1 MDDFGD
7 HHDCD
12 DYSFSLSEE
21 DYSLLTSPRN
31 SPTLSP
37 IDIITYLDDSPSDSQ
52 RNRHLPVA
60 PVYILPYPKRFVEA
74 IYESATPRPKP
85 KKQDVVLANVIHE
98 SFPLLMLPGSYDENC
113 EKFLSYVRGKRQ
125 LFDKATTPSDVS
137 LEHPPLMCTQELSDS
152 VHKKTGKQKDPNK
165 YRMKNRPIGMKYKKK
180 LGHQKGK
187 VSAKKSTKRLQS
199 RTKKESLKGYD
210 VRTSIFCLI

>member
-12 DYSFSLSEE
+12 DYFFSLSEE

-31 SPTLSP
+31 SPTLP
-37 IDIITYLDDSPSDSQ
+37 PFDIITDLDDPSDSQ

-60 PVYILPYPKRFVEA
+60 PVYILPYPGRFVEA
-74 IYESATPRPKP
+74 IYGSATPPR
-85 KKQDVVLANVIHE
+85 DFVLAKVIHE

-113 EKFLSYVRGKRQ
+113 EKFLSYVRGQRQ
-125 LFDKATTPSDVS
+125 LFDQVTTPSDVS